1 MQVLDLDRKLFHF
14 INGSLSNPVFDWFMP
29 WVTDLHKNPS
39 ALFVFSAMILVWVY
53 KKRRK
58 ALVEL
63 IFVLCAVSFT
73 DAVTYRVFKP
83 YFKSP
88 RPPKVETEIQLRTD
102 RFAGWSFPSNHAG
115 NNFSVASFLGHCY
128 PRLKWFYYFLAGII
142 AFSRIYV
149 GVHYP
154 GDVIAGSFFGCFV
167 GLFFH
172 WFYCHLSPVKKEKES
187 NQPNP

>member
-1 MQVLDLDRKLFHF
+1 MLDLDRKLFHF

-29 WVTDLHKNPS
+29 WVTDLHKS
-39 ALFVFSAMILVWVY
+39 SSSVLVFSAITLLWIY

-63 IFVLCAVSFT
+63 IFALCAISFT
-73 DAVTYRVFKP
+73 DSVTYRVLKPCFKR
-83 YFKSP
+83 S

-115 NNFSVASFLGHCY
+115 NNFSVASFLSHCY
-128 PRLKWFYYFLAGII
+128 PSLKWFFYFLATTI
-142 AFSRIYV
+142 AFSRVYI

-154 GDVIAGSFFGCFV
+154 GDVIVGSLFGFLV
-167 GLFFH
+167 GLLCY
-172 WFYCHLSPVKKEKES
+172 WFYCRLPPVKKGKVS
-187 NQPNP
+187 QPTR